1 MINPHPTT
9 VQKTEIFQAF
19 DTAQQVS
26 SEVDA
31 IKEKFSPEKVKKI
44 VNIVTDK
51 IVREFS
57 EEMLGR
63 FSAKENEFQARIKK
77 IENKLKK

>member
-1 MINPHPTT
+1 M
-9 VQKTEIFQAF
+9 
-19 DTAQQVS
+19 
-26 SEVDA
+26 DA

-77 IENKLKK
+77 IETKLKK